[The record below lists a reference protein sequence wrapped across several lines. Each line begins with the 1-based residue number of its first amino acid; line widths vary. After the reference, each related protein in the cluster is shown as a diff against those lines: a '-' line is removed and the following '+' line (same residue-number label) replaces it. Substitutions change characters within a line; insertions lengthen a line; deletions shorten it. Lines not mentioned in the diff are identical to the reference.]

1 MDAVAAQV
9 GLALLV
15 VFVVYLAILMSVR
28 LAQRRCN
35 TELMQRV
42 AQDRAEALLK
52 DVLTVAEYAQLDASG
67 YLEVRS
73 PSEPMRTY
81 RVPRKPG
88 RVAVAE
94 GGVDVALL
102 CIAPVDWLPP
112 SDVVLAHKL
121 MIEGDEQEYLRRA
134 NRRLLSVPNR
144 LIPIRN

>member
-1 MDAVAAQV
+1 
-9 GLALLV
+9 
-15 VFVVYLAILMSVR
+15 
-28 LAQRRCN
+28 
-35 TELMQRV
+35 
-42 AQDRAEALLK
+42 
-52 DVLTVAEYAQLDASG
+52 
-67 YLEVRS
+67 
-73 PSEPMRTY
+73 
-81 RVPRKPG
+81 
-88 RVAVAE
+88 VAVAE